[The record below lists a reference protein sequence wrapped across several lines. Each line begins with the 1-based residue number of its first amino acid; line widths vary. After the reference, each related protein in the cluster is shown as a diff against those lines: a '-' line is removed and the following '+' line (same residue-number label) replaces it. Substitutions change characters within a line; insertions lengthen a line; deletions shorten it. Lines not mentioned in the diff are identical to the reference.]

1 MEWEHTVCVCVC
13 VCVSHAGSTQEM
25 LTTVLAYIEDV
36 LVGPVCVCVCV
47 CVCLMRAALRRC

>member
-25 LTTVLAYIEDV
+25 LTTVLAYIE
-36 LVGPVCVCVCV
+36 GVCVSLCVCV
-47 CVCLMRAALRRC
+47 CVCLSVM